1 MTIQN
6 YLTVNW
12 DVSPRIITVVS
23 GITEITIQDLHDTC
37 RAIEARQESMDN
49 DRLIDSA
56 GKEFLGGN
64 TYVGLTAT
72 LNNAVL
78 AFAARPG
85 PQWVLCKIA
94 GGNLVSID
102 ENGNNIDPRYPT
114 AYITVDRASSSSA
127 TFLEELSIQHSSFGG
142 GVTIDVTSS
151 YAGTD
156 YPIGTSRAPV
166 NNLPDAKTIAASRGF
181 SELFIVGNIT
191 LGAADSLNGYRLCG
205 QGMDRTTVTVVAGC
219 SLVSTGFKDCEM
231 TGVLDGNHVHIDNSE
246 IDTLS
251 GFSGHIINSI
261 FKEATV
267 TLAGSEACHFMDCKS
282 GVPGTGTC
290 TIDMAGSG
298 RELGVRNWSGG
309 LKLINKTG
317 NDNVSVDLNSGHLK
331 LDSTVVSGT
340 IVVRGV
346 GHCTDNSAGATIVST
361 GLVSPDNITETLLET
376 GIAPYT
382 TSGTVGEA
390 VSDTVT
396 NARLIPGTL

>member
-23 GITEITIQDLHDTC
+23 GVTEITIQDLHDTC
-37 RAIEARQESMDN
+37 RYLESQPTAMDD

-56 GKEFLGGN
+56 GKEFLGGA

-78 AFAARPG
+78 AFAARGG
-85 PQWVLCKIA
+85 PQWVLCKIT
-94 GGNLVSID
+94 GGNIVSID

-114 AYITVDRASSSSA
+114 AYVTVDRASSSSA
-127 TFLEELSIQHSSFGG
+127 TFLEELSVQHSSFGG
-142 GVTIDVTSS
+142 GVTIDTTSS

-166 NNLPDAKTIAASRGF
+166 NNLTNAKIIAVSRGF
-181 SELFIVGNIT
+181 DEFDIIGNIT
-191 LGAADSLNGYRLCG
+191 LEATGNVDGYCLHG
-205 QGMDRTTVTVVAGC
+205 QGVDRTTITVTSGC
-219 SLVSTGFKDCEM
+219 STNETRFKECTL
-231 TGVLDGNHVHIDNSE
+231 TGVLSGGSVSVVDAFIGDLDKVSGFLKDCVLQGKLTLTGSQKCRLVACVDGYPGLGEPE
-246 IDTLS
+246 IDM
-251 GFSGHIINSI
+251 GG
-261 FKEATV
+261 
-267 TLAGSEACHFMDCKS
+267 AGRALGIRGYYGGLRISNKS
-282 GVPGTGTC
+282 GTEDVSINLT
-290 TIDMAGSG
+290 SG
-298 RELGVRNWSGG
+298 RLEIASDV
-309 LKLINKTG
+309 TA
-317 NDNVSVDLNSGHLK
+317 
-331 LDSTVVSGT
+331 GT

-346 GHCTDNSAGATIVST
+346 GEISSNEGTAEVYDA
-361 GLVSPDNITETLLET
+361 GLVNPLTITETLLET